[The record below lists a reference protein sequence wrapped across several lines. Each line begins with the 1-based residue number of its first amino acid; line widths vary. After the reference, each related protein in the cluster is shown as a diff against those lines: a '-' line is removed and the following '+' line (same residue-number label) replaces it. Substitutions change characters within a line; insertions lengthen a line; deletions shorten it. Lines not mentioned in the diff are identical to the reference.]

1 MALLRSVATIGGY
14 TLLSRILGFARDVLV
29 AAFVGAGPVADAFFV
44 AFKFPNL
51 FRRLF
56 AEGAFNAAF
65 VPIFAGLAATS
76 GHAAA
81 KRFAEDALAVLLAAL
96 IVFVVG
102 AEIAMPWLMYAFAP
116 GFSTDPAKFR
126 LAVDLT
132 RITFPYLLFISLV
145 SLQGGVLNSIDR
157 FAAVAAT
164 PVLMNVCFITGL
176 LLLINLTPTAGHA
189 LAWGVAVAGVV
200 QFLWLAAAMD
210 RAGLALSLPRPR
222 LSPEVRRLLALM
234 LPATLGAGVVQVNLM
249 IDIVIASLLP
259 TGAVSFL
266 YYADR
271 VYELPLGVIGI
282 AIGTALL
289 PQLARHARRGE
300 EGAAISSLN
309 RGLEAALLLALPATV
324 ALLVVARPI
333 IAGLFERGA
342 FGTTATGATAAA
354 LIAYALGLPAYV
366 LIKVLTPGFYAREDT
381 QTPVK
386 IAVGCVVSNTA
397 IALALLK
404 PLAAFGIAH
413 VGIAFATAASAW
425 LNTVALA
432 TILYRRG
439 HMVPDQGLRR
449 RVPRA
454 LAASLVMAIAL
465 WAAMIPLGTWLASG
479 PSHRMGALGVLV
491 VVGLAVY
498 GVAALLLG
506 AADRAQ
512 VRRFLARA

>member
-29 AAFVGAGPVADAFFV
+29 AAFVGAGPVADAFFI

-76 GHAAA
+76 GREAA
-81 KRFAEDALAVLLAAL
+81 KRFAEEALAALLAVLFL
-96 IVFVVG
+96 FVVV
-102 AEIAMPWLMYAFAP
+102 AEIAMPWLMYVFAP
-116 GFSTDPAKFR
+116 GFSAEPYKFN
-126 LAVDLT
+126 LAVELT

-145 SLQGGVLNSIDR
+145 SLQGGVLNSVDR

-164 PVLMNVCFITGL
+164 PVLMNICFIAGL
-176 LLLINLTPTAGHA
+176 LLLIHTTPTAGHA
-189 LAWGVAVAGVV
+189 LAWGVALAGVV
-200 QFLWLAAAMD
+200 QFLWLTAAMH
-210 RAGLALSLPRPR
+210 RNGLGLSLPRPR
-222 LSPEVRRLLALM
+222 LTPEVRRLLMLM
-234 LPATLGAGVVQVNLM
+234 LPATLGAGVVQVNLLVDM
-249 IDIVIASLLP
+249 MIASILP
-259 TGAVSFL
+259 TGAVSYL

-289 PQLARHARRGE
+289 PQLAHHARRGE
-300 EGAAISSLN
+300 HAAAVTSLN
-309 RGLEAALLLALPATV
+309 RGLEVALLLALPATV
-324 ALLVVARPI
+324 ALLVIARPI

-342 FGTTATGATAAA
+342 FGHSAAGATAAA
-354 LIAYALGLPAYV
+354 LIAYAIGLPAYV

-381 QTPVK
+381 RTPVK
-386 IAVGCVVSNTA
+386 IAVGCVIANTA
-397 IALALLK
+397 IALALLR
-404 PLAAFGIAH
+404 PLGAFGVAH

-425 LNTVALA
+425 LNTAALA

-439 HMVPDQGLRR
+439 HLIPDAGLRR
-449 RVPRA
+449 RAPRA
-454 LAASLVMAIAL
+454 AAASLVMAAAL
-465 WAAMIPLGTWLASG
+465 WASRWPLAPWLSGTAI
-479 PSHRMGALGVLV
+479 HRGAALGILV
-491 VVGLAVY
+491 VVGLVVFAA
-498 GVAALLLG
+498 AALLLG

-512 VRRFLARA
+512 MRRLMARA